1 MNTINEN
8 VKKDSLKSTSMR
20 LSEQTLKA
28 LKDVAR
34 NENLPN
40 QDSAIKWL
48 LASATFA
55 KGSVRFPE
63 RSQTLGEIQDL
74 FGRIISKI
82 EENFNLMAD
91 MKADAEKQ
99 VADKEEELTAKITML
114 KQQINDNNIKI
125 ATLQEALNSVR
136 GHGKPDDEV
145 PVSESDHTDCKKSDT
160 AKPASEEHDENV

>member
-55 KGSVRFPE
+55 KGSERFPE

-74 FGRIISKI
+74 FGRIITKI
-82 EENFNLMAD
+82 DENFNLMAD
-91 MKADAEKQ
+91 VKTDAEKRI
-99 VADKEEELTAKITML
+99 ADKEAELTAKIDTL
-114 KQQINDNNIKI
+114 KQQIIEKNIKI
-125 ATLQEALNSVR
+125 ETLQEALNSVR
-136 GHGKPDDEV
+136 VHGKPDDEV
-145 PVSESDHTDCKKSDT
+145 PVSESDHTDCKKGDT
-160 AKPASEEHDENV
+160 AKPASEEHAENI